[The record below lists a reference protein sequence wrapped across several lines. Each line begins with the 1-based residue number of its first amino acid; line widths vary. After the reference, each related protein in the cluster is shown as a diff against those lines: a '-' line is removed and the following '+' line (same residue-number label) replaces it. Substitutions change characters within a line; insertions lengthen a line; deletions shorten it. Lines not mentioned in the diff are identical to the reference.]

1 MTARAAEEPGVDLRT
16 ELPADSH
23 PGEAI
28 GGRERTVV
36 EIPTEHGLSRLT
48 IDIAPEQRAVL
59 WLGHGAGGGIEAR
72 DLAALASRLP
82 HRGVTVARYEQPW
95 RVAGKRIGSRPA
107 ALDAAWLQ
115 TSPVVSELADGMP
128 LLCGGRSAGARV
140 ACRTATQTGAAGV
153 VCLAFPLHPPGAPE
167 KSRLSELLQPVVPV
181 LVLQG
186 GRDTFGSAEL
196 VAAESREAERIRV
209 IEVPDG
215 DHSFATRKS
224 SGWNAERVEGLV
236 TDSVLAFVEQVL
248 AARD

>member
-1 MTARAAEEPGVDLRT
+1 MTARAAEEPGIDLRAGRAA
-16 ELPADSH
+16 ESH
-23 PGEAI
+23 PRETI

-48 IDIAPEQRAVL
+48 IDSAPEQRAVL

-82 HRGVTVARYEQPW
+82 QRGVTVARYEQPW
-95 RVAGKRIGSRPA
+95 RVAGKRIASRPA

-115 TSPVVSELADGMP
+115 TLPVVSELADGMP

-140 ACRTATQTGAAGV
+140 ACRTAAQTGAAGV

-167 KSRLSELLQPVVPV
+167 KSRLSELLEPEVPV

-186 GRDTFGSAEL
+186 GRDTFGGAEL
-196 VAAESREAERIRV
+196 VAAEVRGVEGIRV

-224 SGWNAERVEGLV
+224 SGWSAERVEDLV
-236 TDSVLAFVEQVL
+236 TESVFAFAEGVL